1 MKDAVREIDTVARL
15 GGDEFVIVIEDLK
28 DHRDAGVIAKHLLT
42 ALSKVFHWQQHE
54 FYIGCSIGISIS
66 GDDNEDANSLIEKA
80 DLALYRA
87 KHMGRQR
94 FEFCTAELTAQ
105 ARYKLVL
112 QEGLQ
117 QALSDNQLQLY
128 YQPIAS
134 TSSGNIQGAEVLL
147 RWIHPKVGMVPPKD
161 FIPLLEQT
169 GLIIPVGEWIIEQ
182 ACKQW
187 TAWKQ
192 SGLLA
197 ADALMT
203 INISTC
209 QFSSQQ
215 LLLCI
220 RRIFHKLNMP
230 ARTLALEVS
239 EDLLSTNHKRLTHT
253 FAQLNQTGVDIIM
266 DDFGLGSTSVHSLS
280 KYKLSAIK
288 LEKPLLES
296 LSKEKDSNSLKAFSE
311 LAHSLN
317 VSMIAEGIDDPS
329 QLKTLAIA
337 GIDSYQ
343 GYSLSPAL
351 AANDFKRF
359 ILTQNGN
366 VKKMNYFY

>member
-1 MKDAVREIDTVARL
+1 M
-15 GGDEFVIVIEDLK
+15 
-28 DHRDAGVIAKHLLT
+28 
-42 ALSKVFHWQQHE
+42 
-54 FYIGCSIGISIS
+54 
-66 GDDNEDANSLIEKA
+66 
-80 DLALYRA
+80 
-87 KHMGRQR
+87 
-94 FEFCTAELTAQ
+94 
-105 ARYKLVL
+105 VL

-134 TSSGNIQGAEVLL
+134 TTSGKIQGAEVLL

-182 ACKQW
+182 ACQQW
-187 TAWKQ
+187 TSWKQ
-192 SGLLA
+192 SDLLA

-215 LLLCI
+215 LLTCI
-220 RRIFHKLNMP
+220 RQNIKSLNIP
-230 ARTLALEVS
+230 PNTLAFEVS
-239 EDLLSTNHKRLTHT
+239 EELLSNNHQRLSDT
-253 FAQLNQTGVDIIM
+253 FAQLNQIGVDIII

-280 KYKLSAIK
+280 RYKLSAIK

-296 LSKEKDSNSLKAFSE
+296 LSKEKDSNSLKAFSA

-317 VSMIAEGIDDPS
+317 INIIAEGIDS
-329 QLKTLAIA
+329 QNQLETFATA
-337 GIDSYQ
+337 GLDSYQ

-351 AANDFKRF
+351 TADDFKHF
-359 ILTQNGN
+359 ILAKNENTKETNF
-366 VKKMNYFY
+366 FY